1 MAPDGCAKVGPGD
14 SCDCALFLRV
24 AVYIAP
30 ARAQSAQGLWSC
42 DKASISPR
50 TGLAEI
56 AQGILALGVGE
67 AAFLTLKA
75 TCALVITR
83 TEAPQGRSSAILRD
97 LLLVRLCTQVVEV
110 AMTVIERSSWG
121 LLSELFMALSK
132 DIEFRNS

>member
-1 MAPDGCAKVGPGD
+1 MAPDDCARVGPGD

-56 AQGILALGVGE
+56 ASCLWGW
-67 AAFLTLKA
+67 
-75 TCALVITR
+75 
-83 TEAPQGRSSAILRD
+83 GRQPS
-97 LLLVRLCTQVVEV
+97 
-110 AMTVIERSSWG
+110 
-121 LLSELFMALSK
+121 
-132 DIEFRNS
+132 